1 MKTRCNKCRK
11 LIDYGNTFCDECK
24 SKVVKDRKSNL
35 KDKDAEK
42 IIKSDRWKKVRQR
55 IIQRDKTCLLC
66 KKRGRLPYGKLA
78 VHHIVKR
85 TDDLSLA
92 FEPSNLVTV
101 CGTCHEELEK
111 LSPQQ
116 QKALLGI
123 KLEELEFYL

>member
-11 LIDYGNTFCDECK
+11 LIDYGNTYCSDCE
-24 SKVVKDRKSNL
+24 SKVIKDRKDNL
-35 KDKDAEK
+35 KDKEAEK
-42 IIKSDRWKKVRQR
+42 AIKSERWKKVRIR
-55 IIQRDKTCLLC
+55 ILQRDKTCVLC
-66 KKRGRLPYGKLA
+66 KKRKRLPFGKLS

-92 FEPSNLVTV
+92 FEPTNLVTV
-101 CGTCHEELEK
+101 CGSCHEELEK

-123 KLEELEFYL
+123 ELEELEFYL